1 MPPEA
6 RLVTGL
12 AVALAVVYAATPLAI
27 RVADRFQFYDKPI
40 GYKGH
45 ARPTPYL
52 GGAAVMAGFLLALLA
67 FSTDD
72 RGRTLPLLGGML
84 VLWVVG
90 TLDDRRNLTIWV
102 RVLVEVLLA
111 AMLWAFDM
119 GWNLGAGGGVDLVL
133 TILWVLAVVNA
144 FNLFDN
150 MDGAASTMALVVS
163 AGVAIMGIVHD
174 DTWLSIAAAVLCG
187 ACLGFLPH
195 NLTSPARI
203 FLGDGGSMPI
213 GFGVAAL
220 VMVGAAEAVP
230 ASQALIV
237 GLLLVGVPALDTG
250 LVMISRRR
258 RGVSILSGG
267 RDHLT
272 HRTRRWLPTARAV
285 AIGLGAIQA
294 LVSAMALFAIGG
306 GAEAVLLVVVLY
318 LVAAAT
324 AIALLEATQRE
335 EAVVTVTTADGT
347 AAPGTAPRRGP
358 RLAPAAGLVAL
369 LGVFVAISPFF
380 GGFYD
385 EGKWLPIGLVLL
397 TVTTAAA
404 IARPPRLT
412 LPALLCLGGAHGPGR
427 AVAHLVGV
435 GAVDRAGDHRGQPR
449 VRSGGDPRH
458 RARARAHR
466 LSRRVAGGRAGR
478 RDRRRRGLRARR
490 PVRQCA
496 RPPLRRRPPE
506 PAAGLHQ
513 RRGDRLH
520 HGLLAVLLGGR
531 APRGMAGGRR
541 GRDGDAHG
549 VPGAADPVARRR
561 AGDVGSIVVVVALV
575 PGSRVRRTYALL
587 ACAAGM
593 AAAGGPLTDV
603 YDTGTTTGSVPAD
616 VGHRAALAL
625 VLVSLGVGIGWA
637 VAVVALRR
645 LAELRPDLPARLAR
659 AGVAV
664 LAAGALLVAGVAV
677 ASAGRIENKVSTQW
691 TAFTSNGTD
700 LGSGSSQAS
709 ATTNR
714 LVSGSGARYDYWRV
728 AVDAFADRPLLGVGA
743 GNYDRPYYKERTTTE
758 DVHQPHSI
766 ELQALSELGIGGA
779 ALLACFIAGLAI
791 AAVRMRT
798 AASASPLSATLMVAG
813 VGVVTSWL
821 VHTSVDW
828 IHLMPGITGIAL
840 VMVAPLA
847 MNRRPA
853 EAVVR
858 APARSGRF
866 ALRPVAVAGAGLA
879 GLALV
884 LGASSLSRQGLADV
898 FRNRADDA
906 LAARPADAIK
916 EANRSLRL
924 DAENPRTY
932 YIKAA
937 ALARFNAADAARQT
951 LLRGASKEPDNFVTW
966 TLLGDLAVRMGH
978 FGEAQRNYR
987 RASALNPQDASLRQ
1001 LARDPKSALQ
1011 GTTP

>member
-27 RVADRFQFYDKPI
+27 RVADRFEFYDKPI

-90 TLDDRRNLTIWV
+90 TLDDRRNLTVWV
-102 RVLVEVLLA
+102 RVVVEVLLA

-119 GWNLGAGGGVDLVL
+119 GWDLGAGAGVDLVL
-133 TILWVLAVVNA
+133 TMLWVLAVVNA

-163 AGVAIMGIVHD
+163 AGVAIMGVVHD
-174 DTWLSIAAAVLCG
+174 DAWLSVAAAALCG

-213 GFGVAAL
+213 GFAVAAL

-285 AIGLGAIQA
+285 AMGLGAIQA

-306 GAEAVLLVVVLY
+306 GGEAVLLVVVLY

-335 EAVVTVTTADGT
+335 DAVVTVTAPDGT
-347 AAPGTAPRRGP
+347 AAPGPPRRRIP
-358 RLAPAAGLVAL
+358 RLAPAVVPVVL

-412 LPALLCLGGAHGPGR
+412 LPALLCLGGLTG
-427 AVAHLVGV
+427 
-435 GAVDRAGDHRGQPR
+435 
-449 VRSGGDPRH
+449 
-458 RARARAHR
+458 
-466 LSRRVAGGRAGR
+466 
-478 RDRRRRGLRARR
+478 
-490 PVRQCA
+490 
-496 RPPLRRRPPE
+496 
-506 PAAGLHQ
+506 
-513 RRGDRLH
+513 
-520 HGLLAVLLGGR
+520 LAVLSLVSSAWAPSIVQATTEGNRVFVLAGILATALVLVRTDLLGAWLAGALAAGIGAVAVYVLVDLFGSSPNHLFVEGR
-531 APRGMAGGRR
+531 LNLPLGYINAEATVFIMGFWLCFS
-541 GRDGDAHG
+541 
-549 VPGAADPVARRR
+549 VVERR
-561 AGDVGSIVVVVALV
+561 AAWLAGAGAGTATLMACLALLTQSRGAVLAMVGSIVVVVALV
-575 PGSRVRRTYALL
+575 PGNRLRRVFALL
-587 ACAAGM
+587 ACAVGV
-593 AAAGGPLTDV
+593 AAAGGPLTGV
-603 YDTGTTTGSVPAD
+603 YDAGTTIGSVPAD
-616 VGHRAALAL
+616 VGHRAALAT
-625 VLVSLGVGIGWA
+625 VIVSIGVGLGWA
-637 VAVVALRR
+637 GAMIALRR
-645 LAELRPDLPARLAR
+645 VAELRPELPARLAR

-664 LAAGALLVAGVAV
+664 IAVGALLVAGVAV
-677 ASAGRIENKVSTQW
+677 ASAGRIEDKVSTQW
-691 TAFTSNGTD
+691 TAFTSNGAD
-700 LGSGSSQAS
+700 VGSAQAS
-709 ATTNR
+709 ATTDR

-728 AVDAFADRPLLGVGA
+728 AVDAFAEKPLLGVGA
-743 GNYDRPYYKERTTTE
+743 GNYDRPYYEKRTTTE

-766 ELQALSELGIGGA
+766 ELQALSELGIVGGG
-779 ALLACFIAGLAI
+779 LLACFLAGLGI
-791 AAVRMRT
+791 AAVRMRP
-798 AASASPLSATLMVAG
+798 AAAASPLTASLMVAG
-813 VGVVTSWL
+813 VGVVTTWL

-840 VMVAPLA
+840 VMVAVLA

-858 APARSGRF
+858 APARSAPFG
-866 ALRPVAVAGAGLA
+866 LRPVALAGAGLA
-879 GLALV
+879 GLAIV
-884 LGASSLSRQGLADV
+884 VGAASLSRQGLADV
-898 FRNRADDA
+898 FRNRAEDA
-906 LAARPADAIK
+906 LAARPADAIT

-932 YIKAA
+932 YVKAA
-937 ALARFNAADAARQT
+937 ALARFNQAEAARQT
-951 LLRGASKEPDNFVTW
+951 LLRAASKEPDNFVTW
-966 TLLGDLAVRMGH
+966 TLLGDLAVRRGR
-978 FGEAQRNYR
+978 FDEAKRNYE
-987 RASALNPQDASLRQ
+987 RAFALNREDASLKA
-1001 LARDPKSALQ
+1001 LAADPRTAA
-1011 GTTP
+1011 GDHNP